1 MINTTTWAKVVMAAL
16 IGAAVVACGSTA
28 TPSPR
33 LLGQDPVGLPGGGST
48 HDFADSF
55 QPGTPFGWSVFI
67 QNTADQP
74 AVVDGYQLLDKSAAL
89 EVVGAAA
96 IPSAPEGLGIGK
108 LMFVNDDLRSAVAA
122 RPLVGSSIGA
132 PNTVGWTD
140 GGSLFFL
147 LQAPSA
153 GDYSLSAVRLRYHVG
168 SQTFETDIPAS
179 LEVCAGATVPP
190 GSACPFP
197 SSSPSR

>member
-1 MINTTTWAKVVMAAL
+1 MAAL

-33 LLGQDPVGLPGGGST
+33 LLGQDPVGRPGGGSG
-48 HDFADSF
+48 HDFIDSLE
-55 QPGTPFGWSVFI
+55 PGTTFVWAVLIG
-67 QNTADQP
+67 NTAEQP
-74 AVVDGYQLLDKSAAL
+74 AVVDGYELLDKSAAL

-96 IPSAPEGLGIGK
+96 IPSTAAGLSTGIGTM
-108 LMFVNDDLRSAVAA
+108 MFVDDDLRSFVAA
-122 RPLVGSSIGA
+122 RPLVGSLIGG
-132 PNTVGWTD
+132 PNTDGWMD
-140 GGSLFFL
+140 GGNLVFL

-179 LEVCAGATVPP
+179 LEVCVGATVPP

-197 SSSPSR
+197 SSGPSR

>member
-67 QNTADQP
+67 RNTADQP
-74 AVVDGYQLLDKSAAL
+74 VVVDGYQLLDKSAAL
-89 EVVGAAA
+89 EVVGSAA
-96 IPSAPEGLGIGK
+96 IPSAPGGLGIGK
-108 LMFVNDDLRSAVAA
+108 LCS
-122 RPLVGSSIGA
+122 
-132 PNTVGWTD
+132 
-140 GGSLFFL
+140 
-147 LQAPSA
+147 
-153 GDYSLSAVRLRYHVG
+153 
-168 SQTFETDIPAS
+168 
-179 LEVCAGATVPP
+179 
-190 GSACPFP
+190 
-197 SSSPSR
+197 